1 MSCVCNPARHCTS
14 RVSIRASA
22 SEPSR
27 SRTGSSASRVWS
39 KRYAHIVAFERLL
52 TDEGTTVVK
61 VFLHESKDAQRERLQ
76 DRIDDL
82 EKRWK
87 FRSGDLDD
95 RAQWDEFQTAYEDV
109 IRQTSTDDAPW
120 YVVPADHSWSRKLC
134 VAEILV

>member
-1 MSCVCNPARHCTS
+1 M
-14 RVSIRASA
+14 
-22 SEPSR
+22 
-27 SRTGSSASRVWS
+27 WS

-120 YVVPADHSWSRKLC
+120 YVVPADHKWFARLVVAHVLIDALESLNLSYPAVDAKRRRLLRALRGKLSR
-134 VAEILV
+134 